1 MTHEYIVRETGEV
14 VQERLFGN
22 RTLRA
27 LYSTELENTAWLCRA
42 ASSRRITDLL
52 GYLNYDNLLSSRLL
66 GMSGFLRDSGI
77 DPGEFVEPPESLD
90 TLRKIF
96 GRKIKYWECR
106 PLPGAEQAVT
116 CPADSRMT
124 LGEITDLS
132 FLPVK
137 NKFFDCAE
145 LLGGS
150 RSGWTDHFEGGCY
163 AMFRLTPE
171 KYHYSHVPVS
181 GIVEDFYAVEGR
193 YHSCNPNAVVQLLNP
208 YSKNRR
214 VVTILSTDTEGGS
227 DVGLVAMVEVVA
239 LMVGRIE
246 QCYSEFK
253 YDNPR
258 PVQKSMRLLIGA
270 PKAVFLPGSSTIILL
285 FQKGRI
291 QFSDDLVR
299 NQRRRDVRSR
309 YSTSIGQVLVETDV
323 MARSPLATSAKRSL
337 S

>member
-27 LYSTELENTAWLCRA
+27 LYATELESTAWLCRA

-66 GMSGFLRDSGI
+66 GMRQFLRNSGI
-77 DPGEFVEPPESLD
+77 DPGEFVDPPEALD
-90 TLRKIF
+90 TPRKIF

-106 PLPGAEQAVT
+106 PLPGDEQAVI

-124 LGEITDLS
+124 LGETSDLS
-132 FLPVK
+132 SLPIK
-137 NKFFDCAE
+137 NKFFDWAE

-150 RSGWTDHFEGGCY
+150 ESGWTDHFEGGCY
-163 AMFRLTPE
+163 SVFRLTPE
-171 KYHYSHVPVS
+171 KYHYSHSPVS

-193 YHSCNPNAVVQLLNP
+193 YHPCNPNAVVHLLNP

-214 VVTILSTDTEGGS
+214 VVTILSTDTEEGS
-227 DVGLVAMVEVVA
+227 GVGLVAMVEVVA
-239 LMVGRIE
+239 LMVGQIE

-258 PVQKSMRLLIGA
+258 PVEKGMRLQRGA
-270 PKAVFLPGSSTIILL
+270 PKAVFVPGSSTIILL
-285 FQKGRI
+285 FQRGRVH
-291 QFSDDLVR
+291 FADDLLR
-299 NQRRRDVRSR
+299 NQQRRDVRSR
-309 YSTSIGQVLVETDV
+309 YSTSFGQVLVETDV
-323 MARSPLATSAKRSL
+323 MVRSPLALANRSL
-337 S
+337 